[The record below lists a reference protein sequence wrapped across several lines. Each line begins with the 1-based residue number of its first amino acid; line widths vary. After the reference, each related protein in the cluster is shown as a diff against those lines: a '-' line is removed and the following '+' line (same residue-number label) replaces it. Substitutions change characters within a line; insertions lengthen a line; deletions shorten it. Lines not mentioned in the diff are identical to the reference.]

1 MPSAPL
7 IGVTGQVS
15 AVDKQFTGE
24 ENLRLIADLRHLGRD
39 EGRRRV
45 AELLER
51 FDLVDA
57 AGKPA
62 STYSGGMRRRLDLAM
77 TLIGDPRII
86 FLDEPTTGLDPRSRR
101 VMWQTIRELVAGGVT
116 ILLTTQY
123 LEEAD
128 RLADRIAILD
138 QRPDRRRGHARG
150 AQATRPGRPHPAR
163 RSPDATELE
172 RAAGVLDVADRDDE
186 ALSLLV
192 PGTGG
197 VGSLRTLLDQARR
210 RLARRER
217 AVRPDPRPR
226 RCLPDA
232 HGRPGRQQRWHHDDR
247 APDGRRLGDHAPP
260 QPPPD
265 AALSLADPLHRGLPV
280 VFLLLF
286 VYVFGG
292 AIGAGL
298 GDVTAGREAYLAY
311 VIPGILLMTVA
322 GGAQG
327 TAISVAMDMTEG
339 IIARFR
345 TMAIARG
352 AVLTGH
358 VVGSVIQTMLAVVI
372 VMAVA
377 LLIGFRPTTGPL
389 EWVAAAGLLA
399 LTAVAISWLS
409 VALGMVPKDVE
420 TASNLPMFLVIL
432 PFLSSGFVP
441 TETMPGPLAWF
452 AEHQPFTPII
462 ETIRGLLLGTPIG
475 SDGIVAVAW
484 CVGISILG
492 YLWSRRLYDRNPA

>member
-1 MPSAPL
+1 MTALPMVGDSATML
-7 IGVTGQVS
+7 RR
-15 AVDKQFTGE
+15 
-24 ENLRLIADLRHLGRD
+24 NLRR
-39 EGRRRV
+39 
-45 AELLER
+45 
-51 FDLVDA
+51 
-57 AGKPA
+57 
-62 STYSGGMRRRLDLAM
+62 MRRYPSL
-77 TLIGDPRII
+77 TL
-86 FLDEPTTGLDPRSRR
+86 F
-101 VMWQTIRELVAGGVT
+101 
-116 ILLTTQY
+116 
-123 LEEAD
+123 
-128 RLADRIAILD
+128 IA
-138 QRPDRRRGHARG
+138 
-150 AQATRPGRPHPAR
+150 
-163 RSPDATELE
+163 
-172 RAAGVLDVADRDDE
+172 
-186 ALSLLV
+186 
-192 PGTGG
+192 
-197 VGSLRTLLDQARR
+197 
-210 RLARRER
+210 
-217 AVRPDPRPR
+217 
-226 RCLPDA
+226 
-232 HGRPGRQQRWHHDDR
+232 
-247 APDGRRLGDHAPP
+247 
-260 QPPPD
+260 
-265 AALSLADPLHRGLPV
+265 GLPV

-372 VMAVA
+372 VTAVA
-377 LLIGFRPTTGPL
+377 LLIGFRATTGPL
-389 EWVAAAGLLA
+389 EWAAAAGLLA
-399 LTAVAISWLS
+399 LAAVAISWLS

-484 CVGISILG
+484 CVGISVLG
-492 YLWSRRLYDRNPA
+492 YLWSRRLYDRNPAS